1 MFYFAQWPKWQVHL
15 TKLLHSIPPIDDLI
29 PAFGSLVNVILN
41 KNAYSKDDDKLMR
54 PRKTFKY

>member
-1 MFYFAQWPKWQVHL
+1 M
-15 TKLLHSIPPIDDLI
+15 KLLHSIPPIDDLI